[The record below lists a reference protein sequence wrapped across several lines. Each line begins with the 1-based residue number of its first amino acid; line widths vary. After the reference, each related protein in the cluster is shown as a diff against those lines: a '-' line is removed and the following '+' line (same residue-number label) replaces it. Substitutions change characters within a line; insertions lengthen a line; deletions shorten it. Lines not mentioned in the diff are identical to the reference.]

1 MERPTECVAL
11 PTTARSNAEIPSCKL
26 LSSGL
31 GLHRSASWDTWRWPG
46 TNGEMTLP
54 PFSHSLGVG
63 CWLGAKALFPI
74 SDRIERSGFF
84 FGTKGQWV
92 FDRRLDAIAGQNR
105 LPCRRG
111 VDRELSTCS
120 VGCHNDCRAW
130 GGHRRSPTA
139 CADCDG
145 GATPRA
151 CHLPTTRP
159 GC

>member
-31 GLHRSASWDTWRWPG
+31 GLHRSASWDSWRWPG

-74 SDRIERSGFF
+74 SDRIERSGFSS
-84 FGTKGQWV
+84 GLKGSGYSIEDLMQLPV
-92 FDRRLDAIAGQNR
+92 KTGSPADAEWTESFLR
-105 LPCRRG
+105 
-111 VDRELSTCS
+111 
-120 VGCHNDCRAW
+120 
-130 GGHRRSPTA
+130 
-139 CADCDG
+139 
-145 GATPRA
+145 
-151 CHLPTTRP
+151 
-159 GC
+159 